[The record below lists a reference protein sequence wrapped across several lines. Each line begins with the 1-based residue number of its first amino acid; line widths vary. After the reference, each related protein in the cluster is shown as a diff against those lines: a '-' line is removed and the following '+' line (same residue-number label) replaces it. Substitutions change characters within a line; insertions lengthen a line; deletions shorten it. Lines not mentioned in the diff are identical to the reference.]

1 MVSAT
6 FAPLSARRASWDRIA
21 SPVTLV
27 IASATGIAAFLYPFL
42 LSRAPVDGENQ
53 AHAGDAPLIFTLLVG
68 LAGLL
73 LIVELASGGMN
84 AKVASALAVL
94 AVAAAI
100 LRIPPLPGGA
110 SAFYFLVILT
120 GYVFGPRFGFLL
132 GAIAL
137 FVSALV
143 TGGFGPW
150 VPYQMFAAGWLGLTS
165 GWLGRLHPRLVD
177 RPRLEIA
184 TLIVFG
190 VVWGFIFGAVMNLWF
205 WPYIATGDDV
215 SWQPGLG
222 VATTLRHYWAYYLLT
237 SAGWDAWRAIVNA
250 LLLLVAGR
258 PVLGVLL
265 RFRDRFQV
273 TWDTPER

>member
-6 FAPLSARRASWDRIA
+6 FAGFAVRRTSWDRAA
-21 SPVTLV
+21 SSVTLL

-42 LSRAPVDGENQ
+42 LSRAPLDGENQ
-53 AHAGDAPLIFTLLVG
+53 AHAGDAPLIFTLLVA
-68 LAGLL
+68 LAALL
-73 LIVELASGGMN
+73 LLVELASGGMN

-94 AVAAAI
+94 AVATAM
-100 LRIPPLPGGA
+100 LRVPPLPAGA
-110 SAFYFLVILT
+110 SAFYFLVLLS

-150 VPYQMFAAGWLGLTS
+150 VPFQMFAAGWLGLTS
-165 GWLGRLHPRLVD
+165 GWLGGLRPRLIH
-177 RPRLEIA
+177 RPRLEIV
-184 TLIVFG
+184 TLMVFG

-215 SWQPGLG
+215 SWRPGLG
-222 VATTLRHYWAYYLLT
+222 VVATLRHYWAYYLVT

-273 TWDTPER
+273 TWDAPER